1 MKKPTLLCC
10 FTWIVFIE
18 LNFTVAFLL
27 IWKTWDDQFAGKV
40 GDGDFKKYG
49 DPSNGGDDFEIGGWY
64 LYMDYAQLTKFQCH
78 TFFPSWNIE
87 QNVLLS
93 SYLNTINY
101 IINFKI

>member
-1 MKKPTLLCC
+1 MTNLPVR
-10 FTWIVFIE
+10 W
-18 LNFTVAFLL
+18 
-27 IWKTWDDQFAGKV
+27 

-49 DPSNGGDDFEIGGWY
+49 DPSNGEDDFEMGGWY